1 MTKWKKWA
9 VLALAV
15 LALGGAVF
23 KALSKRQA
31 QQDAVAAMSTGKT
44 EAVVELGAADLVK
57 AEVRELTQ
65 GIAVSGALKAA
76 NSALVKVRVPGEL
89 QALTVRE
96 GDTVSAGQ
104 VLARVE
110 PVEYQARLRQAREQ
124 ADAAQAQ
131 VDIAQRQYDNNKSL
145 VNQGFISQTALET
158 SAAGLQG
165 AKATQQAARSAMDV
179 AQKALD
185 DTVLRA
191 PIGGQISQRLAQ
203 PGERVAVETRILEIV
218 SLDRLELEAA
228 LSAAEAA
235 SVRVG
240 QEAMLS
246 IEGLKDP
253 LPAKVARINPSTQTG
268 TRSVL
273 VYLAVGK
280 APGLRQGMFAQG
292 QLSAAKS
299 SVLAIPLSAVRTE
312 RPEPYVQVIDKDKVV
327 HKPVRMG
334 AQGMVRDEA
343 MVAVSGI
350 EPGTLV
356 LRGTVGPL
364 RASTGVKLSSPKS
377 AS

>member
-1 MTKWKKWA
+1 MTTWKKWA
-9 VLALAV
+9 LLALAV
-15 LALGGAVF
+15 LALVGAVF

-31 QQDAVAAMSTGKT
+31 QQEAVAAMSTSKT
-44 EAVVELGAADLVK
+44 EAVVELGATDLVK

-158 SAAGLQG
+158 SAASLQG

-185 DTVLRA
+185 DTVLRT
-191 PIGGQISQRLAQ
+191 PIGGQVSQRLAQ

-218 SLDRLELEAA
+218 SLDRLELEAT

-240 QEAMLS
+240 QEALLS
-246 IEGLKDP
+246 IEGLKAP
-253 LPAKVARINPSTQTG
+253 LPAKVARINPSTQAG

-273 VYLAVGK
+273 VYLSVGS
-280 APGLRQGMFAQG
+280 APGLRQGMFTQG
-292 QLSAAKS
+292 QLSTAKS

-312 RPEPYVQVIDKDKVV
+312 RPEPYVQVIDKDKVA
-327 HKPVRMG
+327 HRPVRMG
-334 AQGMVRDEA
+334 NQGTVRDEA
-343 MVAVSGI
+343 MVGVSGI
-350 EPGTLV
+350 EPGAVV
-356 LRGTVGPL
+356 LRGAVGPL
-364 RASTGVKLSSPKS
+364 RAGTGVKLASTKS
-377 AS
+377 GS